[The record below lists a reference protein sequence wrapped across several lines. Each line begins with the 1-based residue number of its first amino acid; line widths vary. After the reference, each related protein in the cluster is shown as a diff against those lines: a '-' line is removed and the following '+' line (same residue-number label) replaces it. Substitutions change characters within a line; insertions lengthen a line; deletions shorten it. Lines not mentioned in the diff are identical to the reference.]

1 MANVVK
7 RLYAWWR
14 AKSPRD
20 ALLETL
26 ADARI
31 FEEWEASAYQLDEVL
46 GYDLWRQN
54 PTSKYYDYRL
64 IYERLQA
71 IIEAR
76 EEDDILGLVNLLRSG
91 LVRNLGNITAPRL
104 FNRAYAGTKLLI
116 EDYITQVALAIEYV
130 TTYPTTPGTSN
141 HDFGLTN
148 QAKLDVLHDTRQA
161 FGRSALVL
169 QGGAIFGLCHLGVVK
184 ALHLRGLLPRIIA
197 GTATGALIAAL
208 VCVHTEDEVLEFL
221 TGDGIDVT
229 AFARNK
235 IGDREKQEVWETYLQ
250 EGSWWGATLLR
261 RLIRLVREG
270 YLLDARALEECV
282 RTNVGDMTFDEAY
295 AKTKRVLNITVSTT
309 SGGVPNLLN
318 YLTAPNVLIWSAA
331 IASNASSSTAAH
343 PVVLLCKDETGR
355 VVPWAS
361 AQEATFRPWTHA
373 QYSQSPN
380 DRESPLHRI
389 AELFNVN
396 HFIVSQARPY
406 IAPFLRSDLHH
417 PNPRQDGK
425 WRFSMPILRLVVL
438 EVQHRLNQ
446 LDSVGLLPPGIR
458 RFLLDENV
466 PGASLTLVPELTP
479 RDFWR
484 LLEYPT
490 RESLEYWILRGERS
504 VWPAVGAL
512 KVRCAIEVE
521 LDRGYQLVRRRKP
534 MDVVQGHG
542 PVVAVGN
549 SQAQAQQPQQHGG
562 GGGGHGGQQQLLQHQ
577 KGGGGGGG
585 AVGGQ
590 MVANGGGG
598 GGRKGS
604 AAGLQMSMG
613 VVDAGRRVRASSFG
627 GDG

>member
-1 MANVVK
+1 MSQLQQKQQQQAQHPPPTTLFRLLNSVFRVFLEVAFFWQL
-7 RLYAWWR
+7 RLYTWWWK
-14 AKSPRD
+14 KSPRD

-71 IIEAR
+71 IIEVR
-76 EEDDILGLVNLLRSG
+76 EDDDILGLVNLLRSG
-91 LVRNLGNITAPRL
+91 LVRNLGNISAPRL

-130 TTYPTTPGTSN
+130 TTYPTTPGHES
-141 HDFGLTN
+141 GLTN

-208 VCVHTEDEVLEFL
+208 VGVHTEDEILEFL

-235 IGDREKQEVWETYLQ
+235 DHEKQDVWDVYLQ

-261 RLIRLVREG
+261 RLIRLAREG
-270 YLLDARALEECV
+270 YLLDAHALEECV
-282 RTNVGDMTFDEAY
+282 RANVGDLTFEEAY

-309 SGGVPNLLN
+309 SAGVPNLLN

-343 PVVLLCKDETGR
+343 PVVLLCKDENGHI
-355 VVPWAS
+355 VPWAS

-373 QYSQSPN
+373 NHHYPHPSSSSHH
-380 DRESPLHRI
+380 DRESPLNRI

-406 IAPFLRSDLHH
+406 LAPFLRSDLHH

-446 LDSVGLLPPGIR
+446 LDSVGLLPAGIR

-466 PGASLTLVPELTP
+466 PGASLTLVPELTA

-521 LDRGYQLVRRRKP
+521 LDRGYQVVRRRKP
-534 MDVVQGHG
+534 LD
-542 PVVAVGN
+542 
-549 SQAQAQQPQQHGG
+549 
-562 GGGGHGGQQQLLQHQ
+562 LQ
-577 KGGGGGGG
+577 
-585 AVGGQ
+585 V
-590 MVANGGGG
+590 NGGGG
-598 GGRKGS
+598 GGEGRADGGNGARKVAGS
-604 AAGLQMSMG
+604 VGERTGMMMG
-613 VVDAGRRVRASSFG
+613 SGGVEAGRRVRASSFG